1 MLMMRNDILLLSDE
15 EVLASLDAYKKR
27 KALNAGN
34 NLKPSF
40 YAACGGKN
48 KRANSIL
55 LGPRIN
61 SIRRN

>member
-27 KALNAGN
+27 KALNVGN

-40 YAACGGKN
+40 YAACGRK
-48 KRANSIL
+48 K
-55 LGPRIN
+55 
-61 SIRRN
+61 

>member
-40 YAACGGKN
+40 YAACGRK
-48 KRANSIL
+48 K
-55 LGPRIN
+55 
-61 SIRRN
+61 

>member
-27 KALNAGN
+27 KAFNADS

-40 YAACGGKN
+40 LLRAKGKIE
-48 KRANSIL
+48 RANSIL
-55 LGPRIN
+55 FGPRTN
-61 SIRRN
+61 SFRRN